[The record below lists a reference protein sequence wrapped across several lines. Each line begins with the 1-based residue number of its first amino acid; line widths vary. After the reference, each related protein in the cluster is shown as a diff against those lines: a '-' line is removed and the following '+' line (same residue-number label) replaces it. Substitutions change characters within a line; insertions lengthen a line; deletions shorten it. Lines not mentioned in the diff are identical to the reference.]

1 MPSFLTAHRGEESA
15 MPRVFQI
22 ALRDRPESETELPS
36 IRLESQTRHA
46 DCIYRTR
53 WFEGFRQRWLDAL
66 KREHLNFVAR
76 LASVG
81 GN

>member
-1 MPSFLTAHRGEESA
+1 MEPVTRKARLLEHRGAEGARSL
-15 MPRVFQI
+15 FS
-22 ALRDRPESETELPS
+22 DTTETAF
-36 IRLESQTRHA
+36 RR
-46 DCIYRTR
+46 R